1 MLFGLPFQ
9 FKYFASKSR
18 IGLRVAPFQRNPEN
32 AVVGKGNENVTGAN
46 NEKKKY
52 KKRIFSPSESYTLY
66 TLESANVNSL

>member
-18 IGLRVAPFQRNPEN
+18 IGLRVVPFQRNPEN
-32 AVVGKGNENVTGAN
+32 AVVGKGHENVTGAN

-52 KKRIFSPSESYTLY
+52 KKKDIFPKWELY
-66 TLESANVNSL
+66 FIHTWISQRQ